1 LQRVLT
7 TATLVGLLVATAA
20 AFAIT
25 ERLKLVKSPIYGTRI
40 STVFSPVCGC
50 ARGKAVIS
58 IKLRHGDRITV
69 SILDR
74 NLEPLRTLASGQ
86 RVPRGK
92 SVFRWEGLTD
102 FGDRAPEGT
111 YRVQVHL
118 EGQHRT
124 ILLPNLIRLDTTP
137 PAIEDATHN
146 REQFSPDGDTRSDS
160 VSIHYVVSEPVR
172 YVVAYV
178 KGHRIVR
185 TKSHKASGAFAWY
198 GTIDGAVLP
207 PGTYTIEVGA
217 IDLAGNATPIK
228 ARARVRVELR
238 YITLASHRIIGV
250 RRDKTFAIGVSTD
263 ALSYTW
269 KLGARR
275 GTASGPLL
283 KLVAPQQ
290 AGRYT
295 LTVTEHGHS
304 SAAAVLVK

>member
-25 ERLKLVKSPIYGTRI
+25 ERLKLVKSPIYGTVI
-40 STVFSPVCGC
+40 SPVFSPVCGC
-50 ARGKAVIS
+50 ARGKAVVR
-58 IKLRHGDRITV
+58 IKLRHGDRVTI

-124 ILLPNLIRLDTTP
+124 ILLPNRIRLDTTP
-137 PAIEDATHN
+137 PSINDATRNH
-146 REQFSPDGDTRSDS
+146 EQFSPDGDTRSDS
-160 VSIHYVVSEPVR
+160 VSIHYVLSEPA

-185 TKSHKASGAFAWY
+185 TKSHKAEGAFSWY

-207 PGTYTIEVGA
+207 VGTYTIDVGA
-217 IDLAGNATPIK
+217 VDQAGNVTPI
-228 ARARVRVELR
+228 AQRARVRVDLR
-238 YITLASHRIIGV
+238 YITLANHRITGV
-250 RRDKTFAIGVSTD
+250 RRDATLTIGVSTD
-263 ALSYTW
+263 ARSYTW
-269 KLGARR
+269 KLGARS
-275 GTASGPLL
+275 GTASGPVLRL
-283 KLVAPQQ
+283 RAPQQ
-290 AGRYT
+290 VGRYT
-295 LTVTEHGHS
+295 LTVSESGHS
-304 SAAAVLVK
+304 NAAAVLVK

>member
-1 LQRVLT
+1 M
-7 TATLVGLLVATAA
+7 ATAA

-25 ERLKLVKSPIYGTRI
+25 ERLKLVKSPIYGTVI
-40 STVFSPVCGC
+40 SPVFSPVCGC
-50 ARGKAVIS
+50 ARGKAVVR
-58 IKLRHGDRITV
+58 IKLRHSDHVTI

-124 ILLPNLIRLDTTP
+124 ILLPNRIRLDTTP
-137 PAIEDATHN
+137 PSINDASRNH
-146 REQFSPDGDTRSDS
+146 EQFSPDGDTRSDS
-160 VSIHYVVSEPVR
+160 VSIHYVLSEPA

-185 TKSHKASGAFAWY
+185 TKSHKAEGAFSWY
-198 GTIDGAVLP
+198 GTIAGAVLP
-207 PGTYTIEVGA
+207 VGTYTIDVGA
-217 IDLAGNATPIK
+217 VDQAGNVTPV
-228 ARARVRVELR
+228 AQRARVRVELR
-238 YITLASHRIIGV
+238 YITLANHRITGV
-250 RRDKTFAIGVSTD
+250 RRDATFAIGVSTD
-263 ALSYTW
+263 ARSYTW
-269 KLGARR
+269 KLGARS
-275 GTASGPLL
+275 GTASGPVLRL
-283 KLVAPQQ
+283 RAPQQ

-295 LTVTEHGHS
+295 LTVSEGGHS
-304 SAAAVLVK
+304 NAAAVLVK

>member
-50 ARGKAVIS
+50 ARGKALIR
-58 IKLRHGDRITV
+58 IKLRHGDRVTV

-102 FGDRAPEGT
+102 FGDRAPDGT

-118 EGQHRT
+118 QNQHRT
-124 ILLPNLIRLDTTP
+124 ILLPNRIRLDTSP
-137 PAIEDATHN
+137 PKVTDARPNHV
-146 REQFSPDGDTRSDS
+146 QFSPDGDARSDS
-160 VSIHYVVSEPVR
+160 VSIHYALSEPA

-178 KGHRIVR
+178 NDRRIAR
-185 TKSHKASGAFAWY
+185 TKSHKTAGAFSWY

-207 PGTYTIEVGA
+207 KGTYTIEVGA
-217 IDLAGNATPIK
+217 VDQAGNATPIDE
-228 ARARVRVELR
+228 RARVRVELR
-238 YITLASHRIIGV
+238 YITLASHRITGV
-250 RRDKTFAIGVSTD
+250 RRDTKFAIGVSTD

-269 KLGARR
+269 RLGARR
-275 GTASGPLL
+275 GTSSGPVLQLL
-283 KLVAPQQ
+283 APQQ

-295 LTVTEHGHS
+295 LTVTENGHS

>member
-50 ARGKAVIS
+50 ARGKALIR
-58 IKLRHGDRITV
+58 IKLRHGDRVTV

-74 NLEPLRTLASGQ
+74 NLEPLRTLASGR

-118 EGQHRT
+118 QNQHRT
-124 ILLPNLIRLDTTP
+124 ILLPNRIRLDTSP
-137 PAIEDATHN
+137 PKVNDARPNHE
-146 REQFSPDGDTRSDS
+146 RFSPDGDARSDS
-160 VSIHYVVSEPVR
+160 VSIHYTLSEPA

-178 KGHRIVR
+178 NGRRIAR
-185 TKSHKASGAFAWY
+185 TKSHKTAGAFSWY
-198 GTIDGAVLP
+198 GTLDGAVLP
-207 PGTYTIEVGA
+207 KGTYTIEVGA
-217 IDLAGNATPIK
+217 VDQAGNATPIDE
-228 ARARVRVELR
+228 RARVRVELR
-238 YITLASHRIIGV
+238 YITLASHRIAGV
-250 RRDKTFAIGVSTD
+250 RRDTKFAIGVSTD

-275 GTASGPLL
+275 GTASGPVLGLL
-283 KLVAPQQ
+283 APQQ

-295 LTVTEHGHS
+295 LTVTENGHS

>member
-40 STVFSPVCGC
+40 SQVFSPVCGC
-50 ARGKAVIS
+50 ARGKAAIR
-58 IKLRHGDRITV
+58 IKLRHGDHVTV
-69 SILDR
+69 SILDH
-74 NLEPLRTLASGQ
+74 NLQPLRTLAAGRQ
-86 RVPRGK
+86 VARGK

-124 ILLPNLIRLDTTP
+124 ILLPNRIRLDTTP
-137 PAIEDATHN
+137 PTIEDALPNH
-146 REQFSPDGDTRSDS
+146 EQFSPDGDTRSDS
-160 VSIHYVVSEPVR
+160 VSIHYALSEPAH
-172 YVVAYV
+172 VVAYV
-178 KGHRIVR
+178 KGRRIVR
-185 TKSHKASGAFAWY
+185 TKSHKAAGAFSWY

-207 PGTYTIEVGA
+207 VGTYTIDVGA
-217 IDLAGNATPIK
+217 IDGAGNATPIAK
-228 ARARVRVELR
+228 RARVRVDLR
-238 YITLASHRIIGV
+238 YITLANHRITGV
-250 RRDKTFAIGVSTD
+250 RPEKKFVIGVSTD
-263 ALSYTW
+263 AQSYTW

-275 GTASGPLL
+275 GTASGPVLEL
-283 KLVAPQQ
+283 PAPQQ

-295 LTVTEHGHS
+295 LTVTENGHS
-304 SAAAVLVK
+304 NAAAVLVK